1 MADERN
7 FPDIEFVNA
16 DTNAIMDELVA
27 DFERVAER
35 KLYPADPVRVVLMFL
50 ATVMSQERVI
60 MNKAAKQNVPRF
72 AEGKYLD
79 SLGEIF
85 GDVYRMQAVPAHTE
99 LEFEISEIQE
109 NEIIIPQG
117 TRVSADG
124 INFATD
130 EETLIKAG
138 DLTVQVPATCEV
150 PGTIGNGFAVGQI
163 TACVDIF
170 PFFKAVRNI
179 TESGGGAD
187 RETDAE
193 LYERMRASVDEYSTA
208 GSAGAYAY
216 KVKSSSP
223 LVGDVLV
230 TSPSPGAVDIRFV
243 CKDGS
248 IPNEELLEI
257 ARAAVSEDK
266 ERPLTD
272 VVTVSAPEIV
282 LFDVD
287 IEFWVVEGSGL
298 SLEAAKAQIEDGVNE
313 YIEWQ
318 ITKMKRDIIPE
329 RLAKAVMLDGIK
341 RVKINSPVYTAV
353 GNTQIA
359 QAGNVKIVCGGYE
372 DE

>member
-1 MADERN
+1 MDNRN

-16 DTNAIMDELVA
+16 DTNTIMEEMIA
-27 DFERVAER
+27 DFERLAER
-35 KLYPADPVRVVLMFL
+35 KLYPADPMRVVLNYL
-50 ATVMSQERVI
+50 ANVISHERVI
-60 MNKAAKQNVPRF
+60 MNEAARQNVPRF
-72 AEGKYLD
+72 ASGKYLD

-85 GDVYRMQAVPAHTE
+85 GNVTRMQAMPAHTD
-99 LEFEISEIQE
+99 LEFEISEAQE
-109 NEIIIPQG
+109 DGIIIPQG
-117 TRVSADG
+117 TRVSTDG

-130 EETLIKAG
+130 KETLIKAG
-138 DLTVQVPATCEV
+138 ELTVQVPATCEV

-187 RETDAE
+187 TETDAE

-223 LVGDVLV
+223 LVGDVIV

-257 ARAAVSEDK
+257 ARAAVSEDA

-272 VVTVSAPEIV
+272 VVRVSPPETVP
-282 LFDVD
+282 FDID
-287 IEFWVVEGSGL
+287 IEFWVIDGSGL
-298 SLEAAKAQIEDGVNE
+298 SLETARAQIEDAVNE

-318 ITKMKRDIIPE
+318 VTKMKRDIIPE

-341 RVKINSPVYTAV
+341 RLTINSPTYTAV
-353 GNTQIA
+353 GENQIA
-359 QAGNVKIVCGGYE
+359 QAGNVKIICGGYE